1 MLLSYLDV
9 YLLLIKL
16 EKSTICITE
25 LEKWKEKDVFYFC
38 CRIKLTIVTITFRK
52 IIFEYRRLPAIY
64 AREMIGYVIIVFIY
78 ILPTSFRIRKIVVL
92 KRTKRTRTERP

>member
-1 MLLSYLDV
+1 M
-9 YLLLIKL
+9 
-16 EKSTICITE
+16 EW
-25 LEKWKEKDVFYFC
+25 EKWQEKDVFYFC
-38 CRIKLTIVTITFRK
+38 CRIKLTIVTITLRK

-92 KRTKRTRTERP
+92 KRTKIKEREPNGHN